1 MSVGL
6 APPQASK
13 SPLLWMERKGEEG
26 GRQSEWGLPR
36 SSPSACFSPL
46 TKVLGHATLC
56 GHLLPDGSRACSL
69 TLPCPLTPVCFPGPP
84 ASCEQLAQTCCCGLQ
99 LMCHSPGA
107 AEIRD
112 ESHCKRAALSCG
124 VEDGERGSSS
134 RPPTSS
140 REHSSAELSG
150 VPACHPSET
159 FFLPKAGLPAL
170 ASAGLVL

>member
-69 TLPCPLTPVCFPGPP
+69 TLPCPLTPVMGSEARSRFRCRGAGVLGAHLGCCEPRADGPKEWKPGGHHCYCF
-84 ASCEQLAQTCCCGLQ
+84 L
-99 LMCHSPGA
+99 
-107 AEIRD
+107 
-112 ESHCKRAALSCG
+112 K
-124 VEDGERGSSS
+124 
-134 RPPTSS
+134 
-140 REHSSAELSG
+140 G
-150 VPACHPSET
+150 VPAET
-159 FFLPKAGLPAL
+159 L
-170 ASAGLVL
+170 AVWGQLRLG